1 MGLSPGVDTPG
12 GHDVFILSPVYGHR
26 YSHMK
31 YKMYEKLFHLPC
43 PCNCIP
49 LFISFIGSCSLSFRE
64 DDLDRGGFGVFGSD
78 SPGYYVEQEVLGGQY
93 FPLLEEDSGR
103 NTGLR
108 RRDRTPTHSKK
119 MQLVI
124 TNMQR

>member
-1 MGLSPGVDTPG
+1 M
-12 GHDVFILSPVYGHR
+12 
-26 YSHMK
+26 
-31 YKMYEKLFHLPC
+31 
-43 PCNCIP
+43 
-49 LFISFIGSCSLSFRE
+49 
-64 DDLDRGGFGVFGSD
+64 FGSD

-119 MQLVI
+119 MQLEI
-124 TNMQR
+124 ANMQR